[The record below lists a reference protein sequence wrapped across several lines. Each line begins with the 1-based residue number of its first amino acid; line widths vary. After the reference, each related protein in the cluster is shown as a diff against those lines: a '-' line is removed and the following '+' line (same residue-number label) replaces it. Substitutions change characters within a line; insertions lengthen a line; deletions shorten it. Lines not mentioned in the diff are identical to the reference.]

1 MGQMKICTNALIFTW
16 FHVGKISFEICMAV
30 AGPSHTAQIQHKAV
44 LQMSEIPTRLA
55 SRSSNVHST
64 KACLIPLPVSYS
76 SSLAVLQGMQVVGLV
91 FCILQL
97 PPPEGH
103 L

>member
-1 MGQMKICTNALIFTW
+1 
-16 FHVGKISFEICMAV
+16 MAV

-44 LQMSEIPTRLA
+44 LQMGKVPIRLA

-64 KACLIPLPVSYS
+64 KASLIPLPVSYS

-91 FCILQL
+91 FCVLQS